1 MQAYDNLDHAT
12 DLEINLEHRAMGI
25 VISKSKW
32 MREVLALWWQF
43 GCSKIFFFPLAIWL
57 FGITEMLL

>member
-1 MQAYDNLDHAT
+1 MQAYDNLDHST

-25 VISKSKW
+25 VISNSKW

-43 GCSKIFFFPLAIWL
+43 GCSKFFFSWQFSCL
-57 FGITEMLL
+57 GLLKCY